1 MTQQINPDAIP
12 SANLPVIPDKV
23 AEALQRGEDVPL
35 EAISETAAAL
45 KDAREADRSRPLHS
59 ETLRPITRAYA
70 NTIMTGNPQGTLS
83 RGTLPRA
90 PSTRRVIP
98 PPFRRERISIRVPG
112 EPQPQWR
119 NVRAG
124 DVQAGWI
131 VPGVGRV
138 VSVLR
143 TTRHAAAAD
152 QVPVFREELQV
163 QGYTGEDAA
172 HLQGMYGH
180 TRVAVGIDI
189 TLTGPEGASVTVDTM
204 AEVQAFGL
212 MPEPGTT

>member
-1 MTQQINPDAIP
+1 MTQQIDPSAIP

-35 EAISETAAAL
+35 EAISETAAEM
-45 KDAREADRSRPLHS
+45 KHEREAAKSQPLRG
-59 ETLRPITRAYA
+59 ETLRPTTRAHA
-70 NTIMTGNPQGTLS
+70 NTLMTGNPQGTLQ
-83 RGTLPRA
+83 RGAIPRA
-90 PSTRRVIP
+90 PATRRVIP

-112 EPQPQWR
+112 EPQSQWR
-119 NVRAG
+119 TVRAG

-152 QVPVFREELQV
+152 KVPVFREELQV

-172 HLQGMYGH
+172 RLQGMYGH

-189 TLTGPEGASVTVDTM
+189 TLTGPEGASITVDTM